1 MGELIVRSIPFNML
15 YRFRYNHLPGLPSAR
30 AVEVTPLEGARRVV
44 QLAPSCPGAASPL
57 RVEAATGMGE
67 C

>member
-1 MGELIVRSIPFNML
+1 ML